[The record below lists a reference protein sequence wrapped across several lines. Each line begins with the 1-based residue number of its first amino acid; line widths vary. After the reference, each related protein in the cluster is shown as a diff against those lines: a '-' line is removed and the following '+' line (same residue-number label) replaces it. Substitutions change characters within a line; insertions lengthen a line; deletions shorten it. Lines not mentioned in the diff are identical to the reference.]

1 MRRAQNSRAW
11 PQANAP
17 DREYGSVPALDLD
30 FAKTP
35 ISGAPAL
42 VDFASLVCGIAAR
55 VLG

>member
-17 DREYGSVPALDLD
+17 DREYGSVPALDL
-30 FAKTP
+30 FAKKP